1 MGRSPV
7 FDLAECADSVARM
20 LKEFIHVKQER
31 GAGRRRWFESDGFE
45 LVVWLDAQDAV
56 TGYQICYDF
65 GSGEHA
71 LTWRPGSGFTHSGV
85 DAGEGARFSKMTP
98 ILVPDG
104 AVPWRA
110 VEDKFTKTSGS
121 LEPHLRELV
130 GGTLAAR
137 R

>member
-1 MGRSPV
+1 MGRSPA
-7 FDLAECADSVARM
+7 FDLAECADSVGCV
-20 LKEFIHVKQER
+20 LKEFLHVKQES
-31 GAGRRRWFESDGFE
+31 GAGKRRWFESDGFE
-45 LVVWLDAQDAV
+45 LVVWFDAQNAV

-71 LTWRPGSGFTHSGV
+71 LTWRPGSGFSHSGV
-85 DAGEGARFSKMTP
+85 DDGEGAKFGKMTP

-104 AVPWRA
+104 AVPWGA
-110 VEDKFTKTSGS
+110 VEEKFARTSGL
-121 LEPHLRELV
+121 LEPRLREVV